1 MVAFPA
7 IMLTWF
13 HALLYIFHPILP
25 TELQPL
31 SRWLWDY
38 LLYDPYFDLPNTD
51 LLVMRERRHML
62 DVKHTLGD
70 LRHLW
75 WFSLGLWMS
84 LLAAQYRPITQRRL
98 ALRMSLYVGMSVI
111 GIAGIMAAINFHASF
126 NLIHHL
132 FFTNHSWVFPTG
144 SLLIQLFPLHYF
156 QQFFVI
162 WSGLALS
169 TWVGLWWLART
180 KTGIA

>member
-13 HALLYIFHPILP
+13 HALLYGFHPALP
-25 TELQPL
+25 DELQPL

-38 LLYDPYFDLPNTD
+38 LLYNPYFDLPNTD
-51 LLVMRERRHML
+51 LLTLRERRHML
-62 DVKHTLGD
+62 DVKYALHDIRQT
-70 LRHLW
+70 W
-75 WFSLGLWMS
+75 WFSIGVWLGL
-84 LLAAQYRPITQRRL
+84 LVAQYRPIAQRRL
-98 ALRMSLYVGMSVI
+98 ALRMSLYVGMSII
-111 GIAGIMAAINFHASF
+111 GIAAIMAVIDFHASF
-126 NLIHHL
+126 NLLHHL
-132 FFTNHSWVFPTG
+132 FFTDHSWVFPAG

-169 TWVGLWWLART
+169 TWEGLWWFNR
-180 KTGIA
+180 